1 MGKKEQ
7 GVFFELEFFF
17 RSLRGSNP
25 TAPRS
30 NHTTMPPTP
39 RVDATDYHSG
49 QHSGRMVRVTG
60 KLLSVE
66 GDRAQLEMSGG
77 GAPAAVVFND
87 ASLAAEF
94 DASLVGSG
102 HFEVIGTLQ
111 APPSRRLS
119 AHRPPPPR
127 RARASR
133 DGVAVAEQLRPQ

>member
-1 MGKKEQ
+1 
-7 GVFFELEFFF
+7 
-17 RSLRGSNP
+17 
-25 TAPRS
+25 
-30 NHTTMPPTP
+30 MPPTP

-66 GDRAQLEMSGG
+66 GDRAQLEMAGG

-111 APPSRRLS
+111 GDATLQAAQVVNLGTNFDMGMYGEMLS
-119 AHRPPPPR
+119 VSKRFPHMFA
-127 RARASR
+127 
-133 DGVAVAEQLRPQ
+133 